1 MPPDSVPEGAAAHH
15 HAFGSLYAVAPIN
28 QPFPSTLQIGGEEQA
43 GIRFEGSESHFHAA
57 DAVQATGTFMRSPFA
72 LSTLPGYAC

>member
-15 HAFGSLYAVAPIN
+15 HAFGSLYAAAPIN

-57 DAVQATGTFMRSPFA
+57 GAVQAKETFMRSPFA